1 MGRTPRILGLLASGG
16 VLVATHVMCYQR
28 APHGELGI
36 TELLHFGFPLTIYV
50 LANLL
55 IDEGRARERESARA
69 AAARADHER

>member
-1 MGRTPRILGLLASGG
+1 MERTPRVLGLLASGG

-28 APHGELGI
+28 AHHDEFGI
-36 TELLHFGFPLTIYV
+36 MDLLHFSFPLTIYV

-69 AAARADHER
+69 ATRADPGR